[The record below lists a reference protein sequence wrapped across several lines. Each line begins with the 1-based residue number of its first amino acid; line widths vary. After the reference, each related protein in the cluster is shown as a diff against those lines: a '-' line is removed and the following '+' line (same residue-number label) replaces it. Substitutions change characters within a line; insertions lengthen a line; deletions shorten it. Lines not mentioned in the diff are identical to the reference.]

1 MNQCDGCR
9 RGLRLEKSPYSLGEI
24 HRGEGYDMQM
34 CTRDRYVGDATG
46 DANDI
51 PSILE
56 LQLRESVSRT
66 KRPIEE
72 FDEQYQREAVQR
84 VKKLLAD
91 TKQMVVQAEALVASL
106 RSPYDYY
113 AKNQK

>member
-1 MNQCDGCR
+1 MIQED
-9 RGLRLEKSPYSLGEI
+9 
-24 HRGEGYDMQM
+24 
-34 CTRDRYVGDATG
+34 DATG
-46 DANDI
+46 I
-51 PSILE
+51 VSITE
-56 LQLRESVSRT
+56 LQLRKSVATT

-72 FDEQYQREAVQR
+72 FDEEYQREAIQR

-106 RSPYDYY
+106 RGPYDYY